1 MRFQR
6 AFFCSRKF
14 AADREIK
21 NTFTQ
26 KYTLLH
32 TARIN
37 LRLQKIVTVIAVV
50 LFIIKI
56 IAWYLTRS
64 VSVLTDALESIVNI
78 TAGFISLFGLY
89 IAAKPRDANHP
100 YGHGKAEFLSAAAEG
115 GLMMLA
121 GVFIIYESI
130 DHFIYPKEL
139 KKLDYGILLIA
150 ITAAI
155 NYITGS
161 YCVKTGKQNN
171 SLALVASGKH
181 LQTDTWSTLG
191 IIAGLILI
199 WFTNLQWIDSA
210 VAIGFACFIIYTG
223 YRIVRSSVAGIMDE
237 ADKALLQKMVKL
249 LNTNRR
255 VNWIDLHNLRI
266 IKYGNV
272 LHMDCHLTVPW
283 YLNVKEAHTEMDALS
298 LLIQKEFG
306 ESVELFIHADACL
319 DFSCNICHKMECTV
333 RQHPFEKR
341 IEWTVDNISRNT
353 RHMA

>member
-1 MRFQR
+1 M
-6 AFFCSRKF
+6 
-14 AADREIK
+14 
-21 NTFTQ
+21 
-26 KYTLLH
+26 H
-32 TARIN
+32 TTRVN
-37 LRLQKIVTVIAVV
+37 LRLQKIVIIIAVI

-56 IAWYLTRS
+56 IAWRLTRS
-64 VSVLTDALESIVNI
+64 VSVLTDALESTVNI

-115 GLMMLA
+115 GLMMIA
-121 GVFIIYESI
+121 GAFIIYESI
-130 DHFIYPKEL
+130 VHFIYPQAL
-139 KKLDYGILLIA
+139 KKLDYGMLLIA
-150 ITAAI
+150 VTAAI

-181 LQTDTWSTLG
+181 LQSDTWSTVG
-191 IIAGLILI
+191 IIAGLALI
-199 WFTNLQWIDSA
+199 WFTHLQWIDSA
-210 VAIGFACFIIYTG
+210 VAIGFSFFIIYTG
-223 YRIVRSSVAGIMDE
+223 YRILRSSVAGIMDE
-237 ADKALLQKMVKL
+237 ADKALLQRMVAW
-249 LNTNRR
+249 LNANRR

-283 YLNVKEAHTEMDALS
+283 YLNVKEAHAEMDALS

-319 DFSCNICHKMECTV
+319 DFSCSICQKMECAV

-341 IEWTVDNISRNT
+341 IEWTIDNISRNT